1 MQLREASRIRRS
13 GQLDLIGDQL
23 VNLPHNL
30 LWGLLDAN
38 RLISPHEMNSRVFVP
53 SAALQICDLIDVHLV
68 DDALAGT
75 AFDKPCH

>member
-1 MQLREASRIRRS
+1 MSKSAKVM
-13 GQLDLIGDQL
+13 L
-23 VNLPHNL
+23 VNLPYNL

-68 DDALAGT
+68 DDAPGWYGIR
-75 AFDKPCH
+75 